1 MNLLLFEQNEL
12 TGTRLQLDDRR
23 AHHILDVL
31 GLEKGDTLRV
41 GMLNGKIGQGEV
53 VHVEGRSVELD
64 VLLTTLP
71 PDVPEIELILALPR
85 PIMLQRIV
93 KQATVLGVRRF
104 HLIRSR
110 RVQKSFFQTNLLR
123 PDRLKEIMM
132 QGLEQAMDTR
142 MPEVVVHE
150 RFKPFIE
157 DVADT
162 LKPSSRL
169 LAHPDEAVTLPDLY
183 LENRVRDGI
192 VLAVGPEGGWNDYE
206 IESFREHGFH
216 CFSMGSRILHVDTA
230 VIVLLAQLL
239 LLQELRKR

>member
-206 IESFREHGFH
+206 IECFREHGFH